1 VRSLSGVVTAIV
13 KDLDDPKGLGRVQL
27 EFPWLEQSYRTDWV
41 PIATPLTGKKRG
53 QFFMPEIDDEA
64 LVAFEHGDFDHPF
77 IIGFLWNGVD
87 TPPDDGI
94 TTSVR
99 RLRTVSGHVVEFDDR
114 DGMERILIQTK
125 DKEGHQ
131 IEISDTPPAYIKIR
145 TRGGPEGA
153 QEIKLADTPP
163 SVTIETSTH
172 NQITISNLPPT
183 ITIKTAAGSQ
193 IMVSDAV
200 INISTQAGIVNVDC
214 ALANISAKSLMSV
227 VAPVVQFSGTVLAPT
242 LIAGAI
248 VGSAYTPAPGNTFGL

>member
-1 VRSLSGVVTAIV
+1 MRSLAGVVTALV
-13 KDLDDPKGLGRVQL
+13 KDLKDPDGLGRVQV

-87 TPPDDGI
+87 TPPDDDI

-114 DGMERILIQTK
+114 AGKERVLIQTK
-125 DKEGHQ
+125 DKQGHQ
-131 IEISDTPPAYIKIR
+131 VELKDVAPPYVMVK
-145 TRGGPEGA
+145 TRGG
-153 QEIKLADTPP
+153 QQIKIEDLPAAI
-163 SVTIETSTH
+163 TIETATH
-172 NQITISNLPPT
+172 NQISIADTPLPS

-193 IMVSDAV
+193 VMVSDAM
-200 INISTQAGIVNVDC
+200 ISISTQTGVVNVDC
-214 ALANISAKSLMSV
+214 ALANITAKSLMSV
-227 VAPVVQFSGTVLAPT
+227 VAPAAQFSGTV
-242 LIAGAI
+242 IAQTVIANAV